1 MKDWK
6 KDIVFIGHFALD
18 NIIVRNRRSKSQS
31 LGGGVTYGSLSAYHY
46 NPKANIGI
54 ISIVGKKF
62 DEENFSIFKD
72 TKIDLRGIIRD
83 GKETTK
89 YLIDY
94 HETGR
99 NLRLISKARDFEIKD
114 IEFPI
119 DFFPAKAVHLTPIAD
134 EFSSDFLHKLA
145 DHSITNNSIIGID
158 VQGLIRDFD
167 KEGNLIMKKN
177 STIRP
182 LIFKMLQKFGS
193 RMFFKASDKEA
204 LAVTEHTQNELIES
218 TELLGETGAY
228 IFTTL
233 GDKGLYFSAPGHPV
247 VHFNAYCPKRR
258 EDETGAG
265 DCFMAILLL
274 ELSKLLPEE
283 RTYKKISEII
293 RIASAGSS
301 FLIEEKGPNGFQSKN
316 TILSRIN
323 PQNEI
328 RNEFINHN

>member
-1 MKDWK
+1 MKHWK

-18 NIIVRNRRSKSQS
+18 NIIVRNRNSNSQS

-54 ISIVGKKF
+54 ISIVGSDF
-62 DEENFSIFKD
+62 DDGRLSIFKE
-72 TKIDLRGIIRD
+72 TMIDLSGIIRD
-83 GKETTK
+83 GKETTE
-89 YLIDY
+89 YLIDS
-94 HETGR
+94 HDNGR
-99 NLRLISKARDFEIKD
+99 DLRLISKARDFEIKD
-114 IEFPI
+114 IELPI
-119 DFFPAKAVHLTPIAD
+119 DFLPAKAIHLTPIAD
-134 EFSSDFLHKLA
+134 EFPSNFLNKLA

-167 KEGNLIMKKN
+167 ENGNLIIKKN
-177 STIRP
+177 SAIRP

-204 LAVTEHTQNELIES
+204 LAVTELSQKELIKA
-218 TELLGETGAY
+218 TELLGETGAS

-233 GDKGLYFSAPGHPV
+233 GEKGLYFKAPGYPIL
-247 VHFNAYCPKRR
+247 HFNAYSPKNC

-274 ELSKLLPEE
+274 ELSHLKSEE
-283 RTYKKISEII
+283 RTFEKISEIVK
-293 RIASAGSS
+293 IASAGSS
-301 FLIEEKGPNGFQSKN
+301 FLIEENGPKGFQSKDV
-316 TILSRIN
+316 ILSRIT

-328 RNEFINHN
+328 R

>member
-18 NIIVRNRRSKSQS
+18 NIIIRNRNSNSQS

-62 DEENFSIFKD
+62 DDGNLKIFNK
-72 TKIDLRGIIRD
+72 TTIDLRGIIRD

-94 HETGR
+94 HENGR

-114 IEFPI
+114 IDLPLNFL
-119 DFFPAKAVHLTPIAD
+119 PAKAIHLTPIAD
-134 EFSSDFLHKLA
+134 EFPSNFLNKLA

-167 KEGNLIMKKN
+167 EDGNIIIKKN
-177 STIRP
+177 SAIRP

-204 LAVTEHTQNELIES
+204 LAVTQLAQNELIKA

-233 GDKGLYFSAPGHPV
+233 GDKGLYFKAPGHP
-247 VHFNAYCPKRR
+247 
-258 EDETGAG
+258 T
-265 DCFMAILLL
+265 
-274 ELSKLLPEE
+274 
-283 RTYKKISEII
+283 
-293 RIASAGSS
+293 
-301 FLIEEKGPNGFQSKN
+301 
-316 TILSRIN
+316 
-323 PQNEI
+323 
-328 RNEFINHN
+328 

>member
-1 MKDWK
+1 LKDWK

-18 NIIVRNRRSKSQS
+18 NIIVRKRNSNSHS

-54 ISIVGKKF
+54 ISIVGKDF
-62 DEENFSIFKD
+62 NDMNLTIFNE
-72 TKIDLRGIIRD
+72 TTIDLSGIIRD

-89 YLIDY
+89 YLIEY
-94 HETGR
+94 HENGR
-99 NLRLISKARDFEIKD
+99 DLRLISKARDFEIKD
-114 IEFPI
+114 IDLPI
-119 DFFPAKAVHLTPIAD
+119 DFLPAKAIHLTPIAD
-134 EFSSDFLHKLA
+134 EFPSDFLNNLA

-167 KEGNLIMKKN
+167 EEGNIIIKKN
-177 STIRP
+177 SAIRP

-193 RMFFKASDKEA
+193 RMFFKASDIEA
-204 LAVTEHTQNELIES
+204 LAVTQLAQDELIKA

-233 GDKGLYFSAPGHPV
+233 GDKGLYFKAPGHPTL
-247 VHFNAYCPKRR
+247 HFNAYSPKGC

-274 ELSKLLPEE
+274 ELSHIKPEE
-283 RTYKKISEII
+283 RTYEKITEII
-293 RIASAGSS
+293 KIASAGSS
-301 FLIEEKGPNGFQSKN
+301 FLIEENGPKGFQSKEK
-316 TILSRIN
+316 ILSRIN

-328 RNEFINHN
+328 R

>member
-1 MKDWK
+1 MNDWK

-18 NIIVRNRRSKSQS
+18 NIIVRSRNTNSQS
-31 LGGGVTYGSLSAYHY
+31 LGGGVTYGSLSSYHY

-54 ISIVGKKF
+54 ISIVGKDF
-62 DEENFSIFKD
+62 DDGHLSIFKD
-72 TKIDLRGIIRD
+72 TKIDLKGIIKE

-94 HETGR
+94 HENGR
-99 NLRLISKARDFEIKD
+99 NLRLISKARNFEIKD
-114 IEFPI
+114 IEFSP
-119 DFFPAKAVHLTPIAD
+119 DFLPAKAIHLTPIAD
-134 EFSSDFLHKLA
+134 EFPSEFLSKLA
-145 DHSITNNSIIGID
+145 DHNITNNSIIGID

-167 KEGNLIMKKN
+167 KEGNLILKKN
-177 STIRP
+177 SMIRP

-204 LAVTEHTQNELIES
+204 LAVTELAHNELKQA

-233 GDKGLYFSAPGHPV
+233 GDKGLYFKAPGHPIL
-247 VHFNAYCPKRR
+247 HFNAYNPKKC

-274 ELSKLLPEE
+274 GLIDLSPKE
-283 RTYKKISEII
+283 RTFNKISEII
-293 RIASAGSS
+293 KIASAGSS
-301 FLIEEKGPNGFQSKN
+301 FLIEEKGPKGFQSKN
-316 TILSRIN
+316 VILSRIN
-323 PQNEI
+323 PQYEI
-328 RNEFINHN
+328 KN

>member
-1 MKDWK
+1 MNNWK

-18 NIIVRNRRSKSQS
+18 NIIVRSRNSNSQS
-31 LGGGVTYGSLSAYHY
+31 LGGGVTYGSLSSYHY

-54 ISIVGKKF
+54 ISIVGKNF
-62 DEENFSIFKD
+62 DDTHFEIFKD
-72 TKIDLRGIIRD
+72 TNIDLKGVIKE

-89 YLIDY
+89 YLLDY
-94 HETGR
+94 HENGR
-99 NLRLISKARDFEIKD
+99 NLRLISKARNFEIKD
-114 IEFPI
+114 IEFPE
-119 DFFPAKAVHLTPIAD
+119 DFLPAKAIHLTPIAD
-134 EFSSDFLHKLA
+134 EFPSEFLNKLA
-145 DHSITNNSIIGID
+145 DHNITNNSIIGID

-167 KEGNLIMKKN
+167 EDGNIIIKKN
-177 STIRP
+177 SAIRP

-204 LAVTEHTQNELIES
+204 LAVTQFAQNELIKA

-233 GDKGLYFSAPGHPV
+233 GDKGLYFKAPGHPIQ
-247 VHFNAYCPKRR
+247 HFNAYKPKRC

-265 DCFMAILLL
+265 DCFMALLLL
-274 ELSKLLPEE
+274 ELSHLKNEE
-283 RTYKKISEII
+283 RTYKKITEII

-301 FLIEEKGPNGFQSKN
+301 FLIEEKGPKGFQPKD
-316 TILSRIN
+316 TILSRIS

-328 RNEFINHN
+328 KNY

>member
-1 MKDWK
+1 MNVWK

-18 NIIVRNRRSKSQS
+18 NIIVRSRNTNSQS
-31 LGGGVTYGSLSAYHY
+31 LGGGVTYGSLSSYHY

-54 ISIVGKKF
+54 ISIVGKDF
-62 DEENFSIFKD
+62 DDRNLTIFNE
-72 TKIDLRGIIRD
+72 TSIDLRGIIRD
-83 GKETTK
+83 GEKTTR

-94 HETGR
+94 HECGR
-99 NLRLISKARDFEIKD
+99 NLQLISKARNFEIKD
-114 IEFPI
+114 IEIRI
-119 DFFPAKAVHLTPIAD
+119 DFLPAKAIHLTPIAD
-134 EFSSDFLHKLA
+134 EFPSEFLNKLA
-145 DHSITNNSIIGID
+145 DHNITNNSIIGID

-167 KEGNLIMKKN
+167 EEGNLIIKKN

-182 LIFKMLQKFGS
+182 IIFKMLQNFGT

-204 LAVTEHTQNELIES
+204 LAVTQLAENELIEA

-233 GDKGLYFSAPGHPV
+233 GDKGLYFKAPGHPIL
-247 VHFNAYCPKRR
+247 HFNAYSPKRC

-274 ELSKLLPEE
+274 ELSHLKSEE
-283 RTYKKISEII
+283 RTFEKISEII

-301 FLIEEKGPNGFQSKN
+301 FLIEENGPKGFQSKDV
-316 TILSRIN
+316 ILSRITR
-323 PQNEI
+323 QNEI
-328 RNEFINHN
+328 RN

>member
-18 NIIVRNRRSKSQS
+18 NIIVRSRNSNSLS

-54 ISIVGKKF
+54 ISIVGKEL
-62 DEENFSIFKD
+62 DNENLTIFSD
-72 TKIDLRGIIRD
+72 TTIDLRGIIRD

-94 HETGR
+94 HENGR
-99 NLRLISKARDFEIKD
+99 DLRLISKARDFKIED
-114 IEFPI
+114 IELHV
-119 DFFPAKAVHLTPIAD
+119 DFLPAKAIHLTPIAD
-134 EFSSDFLHKLA
+134 EFPSNFLNKLA
-145 DHSITNNSIIGID
+145 DHSFTNNSIIGID

-167 KEGNLIMKKN
+167 EDGNLIIKKN
-177 STIRP
+177 SAIRP

-204 LAVTEHTQNELIES
+204 LAVTELAQNELIKA
-218 TELLGETGAY
+218 TELLGKTGAY

-233 GDKGLYFSAPGHPV
+233 GEKGLYFKAPGHPIL
-247 VHFNAYCPKRR
+247 HFNAYSPKNC

-274 ELSKLLPEE
+274 ELSHLKSEE
-283 RTYKKISEII
+283 RTFEKISEII

-301 FLIEEKGPNGFQSKN
+301 FLIEEKGPKGFQSKD
-316 TILSRIN
+316 TILSRIY

-328 RNEFINHN
+328 KE

>member
-1 MKDWK
+1 LKDWK

-18 NIIVRNRRSKSQS
+18 NIIIRNRNSNSQS

-62 DEENFSIFKD
+62 DDGNLKIFNK
-72 TKIDLRGIIRD
+72 TTIDLRGIIRD

-94 HETGR
+94 HENGR

-114 IEFPI
+114 IDLPLNFL
-119 DFFPAKAVHLTPIAD
+119 PAKAIHLTPIAD
-134 EFSSDFLHKLA
+134 EFPSNFLNKLA

-167 KEGNLIMKKN
+167 EDGNIIIKKN
-177 STIRP
+177 SAIRP

-204 LAVTEHTQNELIES
+204 LAVTQLAQNELIKA

-233 GDKGLYFSAPGHPV
+233 GDKGLYFKAPGHPTL
-247 VHFNAYCPKRR
+247 HFNAYSPKGC

-274 ELSKLLPEE
+274 ELSHIKPEE
-283 RTYKKISEII
+283 RTYENIKEII
-293 RIASAGSS
+293 KIASAGSS
-301 FLIEEKGPNGFQSKN
+301 FLIEENGPKGFQSKEK
-316 TILSRIN
+316 ILSRIN

-328 RNEFINHN
+328 R

>member
-18 NIIVRNRRSKSQS
+18 NIIVRSRNSNSQS
-31 LGGGVTYGSLSAYHY
+31 LGGGVTYGSLSAYNY

-54 ISIVGKKF
+54 ISIVGKDFGDDNLK
-62 DEENFSIFKD
+62 IFNE
-72 TKIDLRGIIRD
+72 TSIDLSGIIRD

-89 YLIDY
+89 YLLDY
-94 HETGR
+94 HDSGR
-99 NLRLISKARDFEIKD
+99 DLRLISKARNFKIED
-114 IEFPI
+114 IELPI
-119 DFFPAKAVHLTPIAD
+119 DFLPAKAIHLTPIAD
-134 EFSSDFLHKLA
+134 EFPSDFFNKLA

-158 VQGLIRDFD
+158 VQGLIRDYD
-167 KEGNLIMKKN
+167 EDGNLIMKKN
-177 STIRP
+177 SAIRP

-204 LAVTEHTQNELIES
+204 LAVTELAQNELIEA

-233 GDKGLYFSAPGHPV
+233 GDEGLYFKAPGHPIL
-247 VHFNAYCPKRR
+247 HFNAYRPKRC

-274 ELSKLLPEE
+274 ELSYLKPVE
-283 RTYKKISEII
+283 RTYEKITEII
-293 RIASAGSS
+293 KIASAGSS
-301 FLIEEKGPNGFQSKN
+301 FMIEENGPKGFQSKE
-316 TILSRIN
+316 IIFSRIN

-328 RNEFINHN
+328 R

>member
-18 NIIVRNRRSKSQS
+18 NIIVRSRNSNSQS

-46 NPKANIGI
+46 DPKANIGI
-54 ISIVGKKF
+54 ISIVGKDF
-62 DEENFSIFKD
+62 DNENLSIFND
-72 TKIDLRGIIRD
+72 TNIDLRGIIRE

-94 HETGR
+94 HGNER
-99 NLRLISKARDFEIKD
+99 DLRLISKARNFDIQD
-114 IEFPI
+114 IELPQ
-119 DFFPAKAVHLTPIAD
+119 DFLPAKAIHLTPIAD
-134 EFSSDFLHKLA
+134 EFPSDFLNKLA

-167 KEGNLIMKKN
+167 DEGNIIIKKN
-177 STIRP
+177 NAIRP

-204 LAVTEHTQNELIES
+204 LAVTQLEQNELIEA

-233 GDKGLYFSAPGHPV
+233 GDKGLYFKAPGHPIF
-247 VHFNAYCPKRR
+247 HFNAYSPTKC

-274 ELSKLLPEE
+274 ELSIKPEE
-283 RTYKKISEII
+283 RTFEKITEII
-293 RIASAGSS
+293 KIASAGSS
-301 FLIEEKGPNGFQSKN
+301 FLIEENGPKGFQSKGI
-316 TILSRIN
+316 ILSRIN
-323 PQNEI
+323 PENEI
-328 RNEFINHN
+328 I

>member
-1 MKDWK
+1 MKDLK

-18 NIIVRNRRSKSQS
+18 NIIVRKRNSNSQS

-62 DEENFSIFKD
+62 DDCNLKIFNK
-72 TKIDLRGIIRD
+72 TTIDLRGIIRD

-94 HETGR
+94 HENGR
-99 NLRLISKARDFEIKD
+99 NLRLISKARNFEIKD
-114 IEFPI
+114 IVLPV
-119 DFFPAKAVHLTPIAD
+119 DFLPAKAIHLTPIAD
-134 EFSSDFLHKLA
+134 EFPSNFLNNLA

-167 KEGNLIMKKN
+167 EDGNIIIKKN
-177 STIRP
+177 SAIRP

-204 LAVTEHTQNELIES
+204 LAVTQLGQNQLIEA
-218 TELLGETGAY
+218 TELLGNTGAY

-233 GDKGLYFSAPGHPV
+233 GDKGLYFKAPGHPIL
-247 VHFNAYCPKRR
+247 HFNAYIPKKR

-274 ELSKLLPEE
+274 ELSHLEPEE
-283 RTYKKISEII
+283 RTYEKITEII
-293 RIASAGSS
+293 KIASAGSS
-301 FLIEEKGPNGFQSKN
+301 FLIEEKGPKGFQSKGV
-316 TILSRIN
+316 ILSRIN

-328 RNEFINHN
+328 RN